1 MTSANLSQTL
11 ESLYKL
17 QRRGIKMGLNHTSLL
32 LKFLN
37 NPQDNFKTIHVAG
50 TNGKG
55 STAAIISSILIA
67 NSYKVGLYTSP
78 HLINFN
84 ERIRVNGLTIT
95 DEEIISFMKHV
106 EPAINEIKSTF
117 FEVTTAMA
125 FYHFNNNDV
134 DIAII
139 ETGLGGRLDST
150 NVVNPSLTVMTPIS
164 LDHRDILG
172 STIEK
177 IAKEKAGIIKR
188 GVPLI
193 TANQVNNVSKILENR
208 VRKKESLMHIC
219 PYPESVKLSSGGTSF
234 KVNGNNFN
242 TSLIGEHQAQNAAL
256 AIATIKLFNSNI
268 SYETIDKGLRNVY
281 WPGRLQLV
289 ADKIYYDVAHN
300 ENGVKSV
307 LKNLNRIFPK
317 SKLYGLLCLKG
328 DKEIDCIAESIK
340 SQFEMLFVSTS
351 KDGLLMEPEKLSK
364 ELHNLKVINFP
375 LNDISSSISK
385 IKKVRKPDDV
395 ILIFGS
401 HYIANEIF
409 SEFEISFDTGLI

>member
-1 MTSANLSQTL
+1 
-11 ESLYKL
+11 
-17 QRRGIKMGLNHTSLL
+17 MGLNHTLWL
-32 LKFLN
+32 LKSLK
-37 NPQDNFKTIHVAG
+37 NPQDNFKTIHLAG

-55 STAAIISSILIA
+55 STAAIINSILIA
-67 NSYKVGLYTSP
+67 NGYKVGLYTSP
-78 HLINFN
+78 HLISFN
-84 ERIRVNGLTIT
+84 ERIRVNGVTIT

-193 TANQVNNVSKILENR
+193 TANQVNNVSKILESR
-208 VRKKESLMHIC
+208 IREKESVMHTC
-219 PYPESVKLSSGGTSF
+219 PNPESVKLSSDGTSF
-234 KVNGNNFN
+234 EVYGNNFN

-256 AIATIKLFNSNI
+256 AIATIKLFNPKI
-268 SYETIDKGLRNVY
+268 SYETISKGLRNVH

-289 ADKIYYDVAHN
+289 SDKIYYDVAHN

-307 LKNLNRIFPK
+307 LDNLSRMFPT
-317 SKLYGLLCLKG
+317 SKFYGLLCLKG

-340 SQFEMLFVSTS
+340 SQFEMLVVSTS
-351 KDGLLMEPEKLSK
+351 KDGLLLKPQKLSK
-364 ELHNLKVINFP
+364 ELHNLKVENFP
-375 LNDISSSISK
+375 SSDINSSISK
-385 IKKVRKPDDV
+385 INKVRNPNDV

-401 HYIANEIF
+401 HYIANEVF
-409 SEFEISFDTGLI
+409 SEFEIPFDTELI

>member
-1 MTSANLSQTL
+1 
-11 ESLYKL
+11 
-17 QRRGIKMGLNHTSLL
+17 MGLNHTSWL

-55 STAAIISSILIA
+55 STAAIINSILIA
-67 NSYKVGLYTSP
+67 NNYKVGLYTSP

-84 ERIRVNGLTIT
+84 ERIRVNGVTIT

-125 FYHFNNNDV
+125 FYHFNNNNV

-172 STIEK
+172 NTIEK

-193 TANQVNNVSKILENR
+193 TANQVNNVLKILEKR
-208 VRKKESLMHIC
+208 VREKESVMHIC
-219 PYPESVKLSSGGTSF
+219 PNPESVKLSSGGTTF
-234 KVNGNNFN
+234 EVNGNNFN
-242 TSLIGEHQAQNAAL
+242 TSLIGEYQAQNAAL
-256 AIATIKLFNSNI
+256 AITTIKLFNSNI

-307 LKNLNRIFPK
+307 LNNLKRMFPT

-328 DKEIDCIAESIK
+328 DKEIDCIAKSIK

-351 KDGLLMEPEKLSK
+351 KDGLLMQPEKLSK

>member
-1 MTSANLSQTL
+1 
-11 ESLYKL
+11 
-17 QRRGIKMGLNHTSLL
+17 MGLDHTLWL
-32 LKFLN
+32 LKFLK
-37 NPQDNFKTIHVAG
+37 NPQDNFKTIHLAG

-55 STAAIISSILIA
+55 STAAIINSILIA
-67 NSYKVGLYTSP
+67 NGYKVGLYTSP
-78 HLINFN
+78 HLISFN
-84 ERIRVNGLTIT
+84 ERIRVNGVTIT

-177 IAKEKAGIIKR
+177 IAEEKAGIIKR

-193 TANQVNNVSKILENR
+193 TANQVNSVSKVLEKR
-208 VRKKESLMHIC
+208 IREKESVMHTC
-219 PYPESVKLSSGGTSF
+219 PNPESVKLSSDGTSF
-234 KVNGNNFN
+234 EVYGNNYN
-242 TSLIGEHQAQNAAL
+242 TSLIGDHQAQNAAL
-256 AIATIKLFNSNI
+256 AIATIKLFNPKI
-268 SYETIDKGLRNVY
+268 SYETINKGLRNVH

-289 ADKIYYDVAHN
+289 SDKIYYDVAHN

-307 LKNLNRIFPK
+307 LDNLSRMFPT
-317 SKLYGLLCLKG
+317 SKFYGLLCLKG
-328 DKEIDCIAESIK
+328 DKEIDFIAESIK

-351 KDGLLMEPEKLSK
+351 KDGLLLKPEKLSK
-364 ELHNLKVINFP
+364 ELNNLKVENFP
-375 LNDISSSISK
+375 SSDINSSISK
-385 IKKVRKPDDV
+385 INKVRNPNDV

-401 HYIANEIF
+401 HYIANEVF
-409 SEFEISFDTGLI
+409 SEFEIPFDTELN

>member
-1 MTSANLSQTL
+1 
-11 ESLYKL
+11 
-17 QRRGIKMGLNHTSLL
+17 MGLNHTLWL

-37 NPQDNFKTIHVAG
+37 NPQDNFKTIHLAG

-55 STAAIISSILIA
+55 STAAIINSILIA
-67 NSYKVGLYTSP
+67 NGYKVGLYTSP
-78 HLINFN
+78 HLISFN
-84 ERIRVNGLTIT
+84 ERIRVNGATIT

-125 FYHFNNNDV
+125 FYHFNDNDV
-134 DIAII
+134 DVAII

-193 TANQVNNVSKILENR
+193 TANQVNNVSKILEKR
-208 VRKKESLMHIC
+208 TREKESVMHTC
-219 PYPESVKLSSGGTSF
+219 PNPESVKLSSDGTSF
-234 KVNGNNFN
+234 EVYGNNFS
-242 TSLIGEHQAQNAAL
+242 TPLIGEHQAQNAAL
-256 AIATIKLFNSNI
+256 AMATIKLFNPKI
-268 SYETIDKGLRNVY
+268 SYETIGKGLRNVY
-281 WPGRLQLV
+281 WPGRLQQV
-289 ADKIYYDVAHN
+289 SDKIYYDVAHN

-307 LKNLNRIFPK
+307 LSNLSRMFPT
-317 SKLYGLLCLKG
+317 SKFYGLLCLKG

-351 KDGLLMEPEKLSK
+351 KDGLLMKPERLSK
-364 ELHNLKVINFP
+364 ELHNLKVENFP
-375 LNDISSSISK
+375 STNINSSISK
-385 IKKVRKPDDV
+385 INKVRNSNDV

-401 HYIANEIF
+401 HYIANEVF
-409 SEFEISFDTGLI
+409 SEFEIPFDTELI

>member
-1 MTSANLSQTL
+1 
-11 ESLYKL
+11 
-17 QRRGIKMGLNHTSLL
+17 MGLNHTSRL

-55 STAAIISSILIA
+55 STAAIIYSILIA
-67 NSYKVGLYTSP
+67 NGYKVGLYTSP

-84 ERIRVNGLTIT
+84 ERIRVNGVTIT

-172 STIEK
+172 NTIEK

-193 TANQVNNVSKILENR
+193 TANQVDNVSKILEKR
-208 VRKKESLMHIC
+208 VREKESVMHTC
-219 PYPESVKLSSGGTSF
+219 PNPESVKLSSDGTSF
-234 KVNGNNFN
+234 EVYGHNFK

-256 AIATIKLFNSNI
+256 AMATIKLFNPKI
-268 SYETIDKGLRNVY
+268 SYETIGKGLKNVY
-281 WPGRLQLV
+281 WPGRLQQV
-289 ADKIYYDVAHN
+289 SDKIYYDVAHN

-307 LKNLNRIFPK
+307 LDNLSRMFPT
-317 SKLYGLLCLKG
+317 SKFYGLLCLKG

-351 KDGLLMEPEKLSK
+351 KDGLLMKSERLSK
-364 ELHNLKVINFP
+364 ELHNLKVENFP
-375 LNDISSSISK
+375 SSNINSSISK
-385 IKKVRKPDDV
+385 INKVRNSNDV

-401 HYIANEIF
+401 HYIANEVF
-409 SEFEISFDTGLI
+409 SEFEISFDTELI

>member
-1 MTSANLSQTL
+1 
-11 ESLYKL
+11 
-17 QRRGIKMGLNHTSLL
+17 MGLNHTSWL

-55 STAAIISSILIA
+55 STAAMINSILIA
-67 NSYKVGLYTSP
+67 NNYKVGLYTSP

-134 DIAII
+134 DIAVI

-172 STIEK
+172 NTIEK

-193 TANQVNNVSKILENR
+193 TANQVNNVSKILEKR
-208 VRKKESLMHIC
+208 VREKESVMHIC
-219 PYPESVKLSSGGTSF
+219 PNPESVKLSSGGTTF
-234 KVNGNNFN
+234 EVNGNNFN
-242 TSLIGEHQAQNAAL
+242 TSLIGEYQAQNAAL

-307 LKNLNRIFPK
+307 LNNLNRMFPT

>member
-1 MTSANLSQTL
+1 
-11 ESLYKL
+11 
-17 QRRGIKMGLNHTSLL
+17 MGLNHTFRL
-32 LKFLN
+32 LKFLKH
-37 NPQDNFKTIHVAG
+37 PQNNFKIIHIAG

-55 STAAIISSILIA
+55 STAAIIHSILIA
-67 NSYKVGLYTSP
+67 NTYKVGLYTSP

-84 ERIRVNGLTIT
+84 ERIRVNGVTIT
-95 DEEIISFMKHV
+95 DEEIISFMKHIK
-106 EPAINEIKSTF
+106 PAINEIESTF

-125 FYHFNNNDV
+125 FHHFNNNNV

-150 NVVNPSLTVMTPIS
+150 NVVNPILTVMTPIS

-172 STIEK
+172 HTIKK
-177 IAKEKAGIIKR
+177 IAKEKAGIIKE
-188 GVPLI
+188 GVPLV
-193 TANQVNNVSKILENR
+193 TANQVNDVSKILEKVTRERNS
-208 VRKKESLMHIC
+208 VMHIC
-219 PYPESVKLSSGGTSF
+219 PNPRLIKLTPEGTSF
-234 KVNGNNFN
+234 EINGSHFS

-256 AIATIKLFNSNI
+256 AITTIKLFNSKI

-289 ADKIYYDVAHN
+289 SDKTYYDVAHN

-307 LKNLNRIFPK
+307 LKNLSRMFPN

-328 DKEIDCIAESIK
+328 DKEIDCIAKSIK
-340 SQFEMLFVSTS
+340 SQFEMLFVSTG
-351 KDGLLMEPEKLSK
+351 KDGLLLDPEKLSE
-364 ELHNLKVINFP
+364 ELNKFKVVNFP
-375 LNDISSSISK
+375 SSDISSSISK
-385 IKKVRKPDDV
+385 IKKVRKPDDI

-409 SEFEISFDTGLI
+409 SEFEIPFDTGLI

>member
-1 MTSANLSQTL
+1 
-11 ESLYKL
+11 
-17 QRRGIKMGLNHTSLL
+17 MGLNHTLWL
-32 LKFLN
+32 LKSLK
-37 NPQDNFKTIHVAG
+37 NPQDDFKTIHIAG

-55 STAAIISSILIA
+55 STAAIINSILIA
-67 NSYKVGLYTSP
+67 NGYKVGLYTSP
-78 HLINFN
+78 HLLNFN
-84 ERIRVNGLTIT
+84 ERIRVNGVTIT

-106 EPAINEIKSTF
+106 DPAINEIKSTF

-172 STIEK
+172 NTIKK

-193 TANQVNNVSKILENR
+193 TANQVSNVSKILEKR
-208 VRKKESLMHIC
+208 VKKKESVMHIC
-219 PYPESVKLSSGGTSF
+219 PNPESVKLSSDGTSF
-234 KVNGNNFN
+234 EVNGNNYH

-307 LKNLNRIFPK
+307 LNNLKRMFPK

-364 ELHNLKVINFP
+364 ELHNLEVVNFP
-375 LNDISSSISK
+375 LDDISSSISK

-409 SEFEISFDTGLI
+409 SKFEIPFDTGLI

>member
-1 MTSANLSQTL
+1 
-11 ESLYKL
+11 
-17 QRRGIKMGLNHTSLL
+17 MGLNHTSLL

-125 FYHFNNNDV
+125 FHYFNNNDV
-134 DIAII
+134 DIAVI

-150 NVVNPSLTVMTPIS
+150 NVINPSLTVMTPIS

-172 STIEK
+172 ETIEK
-177 IAKEKAGIIKR
+177 IAEEKAGIIKR

-193 TANQVNNVSKILENR
+193 TANQVNNVSKILEKR
-208 VRKKESLMHIC
+208 VREKESVMHIC
-219 PYPESVKLSSGGTSF
+219 PNPESVKLSSGGTTF
-234 KVNGNNFN
+234 EVNGNNFN
-242 TSLIGEHQAQNAAL
+242 TSLIGNYQAQNASL
-256 AIATIKLFNSNI
+256 AIATIKLFNSSI
-268 SYETIDKGLRNVY
+268 SYETINKGLRNVY

-307 LKNLNRIFPK
+307 LNNLNKMFPT

>member
-1 MTSANLSQTL
+1 
-11 ESLYKL
+11 
-17 QRRGIKMGLNHTSLL
+17 MGLNHTSWL

-55 STAAIISSILIA
+55 STAAMINSILIA
-67 NSYKVGLYTSP
+67 NNYKVGLYTSP

-134 DIAII
+134 DIAVI

-164 LDHRDILG
+164 LDHREILG
-172 STIEK
+172 ETIEK

-193 TANQVNNVSKILENR
+193 TANQVNNVSKILEKR
-208 VRKKESLMHIC
+208 VREKESVMHIC
-219 PYPESVKLSSGGTSF
+219 PNPESVKLSSGGTTF
-234 KVNGNNFN
+234 EVNGNNFN
-242 TSLIGEHQAQNAAL
+242 TSLIGNYQAQNASL

-268 SYETIDKGLRNVY
+268 SYETINKGLRNVY

-307 LKNLNRIFPK
+307 LNNLNKMFPT

>member
-1 MTSANLSQTL
+1 
-11 ESLYKL
+11 
-17 QRRGIKMGLNHTSLL
+17 MGLNHTFWL
-32 LKFLN
+32 LKFLK

-55 STAAIISSILIA
+55 STAAIINSILIA
-67 NSYKVGLYTSP
+67 NGYKVGLYTSP

-84 ERIRVNGLTIT
+84 ERIRVNGVTIT

-172 STIEK
+172 NTIEK
-177 IAKEKAGIIKR
+177 IAKEKAGIIKK

-193 TANQVNNVSKILENR
+193 TANQVNNVSKILEKR
-208 VRKKESLMHIC
+208 VKKKESVMHIC
-219 PYPESVKLSSGGTSF
+219 PNPESVKLSSDGTSF
-234 KVNGNNFN
+234 EVNGNNFN
-242 TSLIGEHQAQNAAL
+242 TSLIGKHQAQNASL
-256 AIATIKLFNSNI
+256 AIATINLFNSDI
-268 SYETIDKGLRNVY
+268 SYEIIDKGLRNVY

-289 ADKIYYDVAHN
+289 SDKIYYDVAHN
-300 ENGVKSV
+300 EDGIKSV
-307 LKNLNRIFPK
+307 LKNLKGMFPT

-351 KDGLLMEPEKLSK
+351 KDGLLMEPEKLSR
-364 ELHNLKVINFP
+364 ELHNLKVDNFP
-375 LNDISSSISK
+375 SSDISSSISK
-385 IKKVRKPDDV
+385 IKKVRKPDGV

>member
-1 MTSANLSQTL
+1 
-11 ESLYKL
+11 
-17 QRRGIKMGLNHTSLL
+17 MGLNHTSWL

-55 STAAIISSILIA
+55 STAAMINSILIA

-193 TANQVNNVSKILENR
+193 TVNQVNNVSKILEKR
-208 VRKKESLMHIC
+208 VTEKESVMHIC
-219 PYPESVKLSSGGTSF
+219 PNPESVKLSSDGTSF
-234 KVNGNNFN
+234 EIYGNNFN

-256 AIATIKLFNSNI
+256 AIATIKLFNSKI
-268 SYETIDKGLRNVY
+268 SYKTIDKGLRNVY

>member
-1 MTSANLSQTL
+1 
-11 ESLYKL
+11 
-17 QRRGIKMGLNHTSLL
+17 MGLNHTLRLL
-32 LKFLN
+32 EFLK
-37 NPQDNFKTIHVAG
+37 NPQDNFKTIHLAG

-55 STAAIISSILIA
+55 STAAIINSILIA
-67 NSYKVGLYTSP
+67 NGYKVGLYTSP
-78 HLINFN
+78 HLISFN
-84 ERIRVNGLTIT
+84 ERIRVNGATIT

-134 DIAII
+134 DVAII

-172 STIEK
+172 NTIEK

-193 TANQVNNVSKILENR
+193 TANQVNNVSKILEKR
-208 VRKKESLMHIC
+208 IREKESVMYTC
-219 PYPESVKLSSGGTSF
+219 PNPESVKLSSDGTSF
-234 KVNGNNFN
+234 EVYGHNFK

-256 AIATIKLFNSNI
+256 AMATIKLFNPKI
-268 SYETIDKGLRNVY
+268 SYETIGKGLRNVY
-281 WPGRLQLV
+281 WPGRLQQV
-289 ADKIYYDVAHN
+289 SDKIYYDVAHN

-307 LKNLNRIFPK
+307 LSNLSRMFPT
-317 SKLYGLLCLKG
+317 SKFYGLLCLKG

-351 KDGLLMEPEKLSK
+351 KDGLLMKSERLSK
-364 ELHNLKVINFP
+364 ELHNLKVENFP
-375 LNDISSSISK
+375 SSNINSSISK
-385 IKKVRKPDDV
+385 INKVRNSNDV

-401 HYIANEIF
+401 HYIANEVF
-409 SEFEISFDTGLI
+409 SEFEIPFDTELI

>member
-1 MTSANLSQTL
+1 
-11 ESLYKL
+11 
-17 QRRGIKMGLNHTSLL
+17 MGLNHTLWL
-32 LKFLN
+32 LKFLK
-37 NPQDNFKTIHVAG
+37 NPQDNFKIIHLAG

-55 STAAIISSILIA
+55 STAAIINSILIA
-67 NSYKVGLYTSP
+67 NGYKVGLYTSP

-84 ERIRVNGLTIT
+84 ERIRVNGVTIT

-106 EPAINEIKSTF
+106 EPAINKIKSTF

-134 DIAII
+134 DIAVI

-193 TANQVNNVSKILENR
+193 TANQINNVSKILEKR
-208 VRKKESLMHIC
+208 IREKESVMHTC
-219 PYPESVKLSSGGTSF
+219 PNPESVKLSSDGTSF
-234 KVNGNNFN
+234 EVYGNNFN

-256 AIATIKLFNSNI
+256 AIATIKLFNPKI
-268 SYETIDKGLRNVY
+268 SYETIGKGLRNVH

-289 ADKIYYDVAHN
+289 CDKIYYDVAHN

-307 LKNLNRIFPK
+307 LGNLSRMFPT
-317 SKLYGLLCLKG
+317 SKFYGLLCLKG

-351 KDGLLMEPEKLSK
+351 KDGLLLKPERLSK
-364 ELHNLKVINFP
+364 ELHNLKVENFP
-375 LNDISSSISK
+375 SSDINSSISK
-385 IKKVRKPDDV
+385 INKIRNPNDV

-401 HYIANEIF
+401 HYIANEVF
-409 SEFEISFDTGLI
+409 SEFEIPFDTELI

>member
-1 MTSANLSQTL
+1 MTLANLSQTL

-17 QRRGIKMGLNHTSLL
+17 QRRGIKMGLNHTSSL
-32 LKFLN
+32 LKFLK
-37 NPQDNFKTIHVAG
+37 NPQDSFKIIHVAG

-55 STAAIISSILIA
+55 STAAIINSILIS
-67 NSYKVGLYTSP
+67 NNHKVGLYTSP

-84 ERIRVNGLTIT
+84 ERIRINGVTIT

-125 FYHFNNNDV
+125 FHHFNTNNV
-134 DIAII
+134 EIAII

-150 NVVNPSLTVMTPIS
+150 NVVNPHLTVMTPIS

-172 STIEK
+172 NTIEK
-177 IAKEKAGIIKR
+177 IAKEKAGIIKK
-188 GVPLI
+188 GVPLV
-193 TANQVNNVSKILENR
+193 TANQVNNVFKVLEKR
-208 VRKKESLMHIC
+208 VKKKESVMHIC
-219 PYPESVKLSSGGTSF
+219 PTPESVKLSSDGTSF
-234 KVNGNNFN
+234 EVYGNNFN
-242 TSLIGEHQAQNAAL
+242 TSLIGKHQAQNAAL
-256 AIATIKLFNSNI
+256 AIATIKLFNSKI
-268 SYETIDKGLRNVY
+268 SYETIDKGLKNVY

-289 ADKIYYDVAHN
+289 SDKIYYDVAHN
-300 ENGVKSV
+300 EDGIKSV
-307 LKNLNRIFPK
+307 LKNLNRMFPT

-351 KDGLLMEPEKLSK
+351 KDGLLMEPKKLSEKLHS
-364 ELHNLKVINFP
+364 LKVINFP

-385 IKKVRKPDDV
+385 IKKIRKPEDV

>member
-1 MTSANLSQTL
+1 
-11 ESLYKL
+11 
-17 QRRGIKMGLNHTSLL
+17 MGLNHTFWL
-32 LKFLN
+32 LKFLK

-55 STAAIISSILIA
+55 STAAIINSILIA
-67 NSYKVGLYTSP
+67 NGYKVGLYTSP

-84 ERIRVNGLTIT
+84 ERIRVNGVTIT

-125 FYHFNNNDV
+125 FYHFSNNDV

-172 STIEK
+172 DTIEK
-177 IAKEKAGIIKR
+177 IAKEKAGIIKK

-193 TANQVNNVSKILENR
+193 SANQVNNVSKILEKR
-208 VRKKESLMHIC
+208 VKKKESVMHIC
-219 PYPESVKLSSGGTSF
+219 PNPESVKLSSDGTSF
-234 KVNGNNFN
+234 EVNGNNFN
-242 TSLIGEHQAQNAAL
+242 TSLIGKHQAQNATL
-256 AIATIKLFNSNI
+256 AIATINLFNSDI
-268 SYETIDKGLRNVY
+268 SYEIIDKGLRNVY

-289 ADKIYYDVAHN
+289 SDKIYYDVAHN
-300 ENGVKSV
+300 EDGIKSV
-307 LKNLNRIFPK
+307 LNNLKRMFPT

-351 KDGLLMEPEKLSK
+351 KDGLLMEPEKLSR
-364 ELHNLKVINFP
+364 ELHNLKVDNFP
-375 LNDISSSISK
+375 SSDISSSISK

-409 SEFEISFDTGLI
+409 SEFEISFDTGLN

>member
-1 MTSANLSQTL
+1 
-11 ESLYKL
+11 
-17 QRRGIKMGLNHTSLL
+17 MGLNHTFWL
-32 LKFLN
+32 LKSLK
-37 NPQDNFKTIHVAG
+37 NPQDNFKTIHLAG

-55 STAAIISSILIA
+55 STAAIINSILIA
-67 NSYKVGLYTSP
+67 NGYKVGLYTSP
-78 HLINFN
+78 HLISFN
-84 ERIRVNGLTIT
+84 ERIRVNGVTIT

-193 TANQVNNVSKILENR
+193 TANQVNNVSKILEKR
-208 VRKKESLMHIC
+208 VREKESVMHTC
-219 PYPESVKLSSGGTSF
+219 PNPESVKLSSDGTSF
-234 KVNGNNFN
+234 EVYGNNFN
-242 TSLIGEHQAQNAAL
+242 TSLIGKHQAQNAAL
-256 AIATIKLFNSNI
+256 AIATIKLFNPKI
-268 SYETIDKGLRNVY
+268 SYETISKGLRNVH

-289 ADKIYYDVAHN
+289 SDKVYYDVAHN
-300 ENGVKSV
+300 ESGVKSV
-307 LKNLNRIFPK
+307 LDNLSRMFPA
-317 SKLYGLLCLKG
+317 SKFYGLLCLKG
-328 DKEIDCIAESIK
+328 DKEIDCIADSIK

-351 KDGLLMEPEKLSK
+351 KEGLLLKPEKLSK
-364 ELHNLKVINFP
+364 ELHNLKVENFP
-375 LNDISSSISK
+375 SSDISSSISK
-385 IKKVRKPDDV
+385 INKFRNTNDV
-395 ILIFGS
+395 VLIFGS
-401 HYIANEIF
+401 HYIANEVF
-409 SEFEISFDTGLI
+409 SEFEIPFDTELI

>member
-1 MTSANLSQTL
+1 
-11 ESLYKL
+11 
-17 QRRGIKMGLNHTSLL
+17 MGLNHTSWL

-55 STAAIISSILIA
+55 STAAIINSILIA
-67 NSYKVGLYTSP
+67 NNYKVGLYTSP

-95 DEEIISFMKHV
+95 DKEIISFMKHV

-134 DIAII
+134 DIAVI

-164 LDHRDILG
+164 LDHREILG
-172 STIEK
+172 ETIEK

-193 TANQVNNVSKILENR
+193 TANQVKNVSKILEKR
-208 VRKKESLMHIC
+208 VREKESVMHIC
-219 PYPESVKLSSGGTSF
+219 PNPESVKLSSGGTTF
-234 KVNGNNFN
+234 KVNGNNFK
-242 TSLIGEHQAQNAAL
+242 TSLIGKYQAQNASL
-256 AIATIKLFNSNI
+256 AIATTKLFNSNI
-268 SYETIDKGLRNVY
+268 SYETINKGLRNVY

-289 ADKIYYDVAHN
+289 ADKTYYDVAHN

-307 LKNLNRIFPK
+307 LNNLNRMFPT

-328 DKEIDCIAESIK
+328 DKEIDRIAESIK

-351 KDGLLMEPEKLSK
+351 KDGLLMEPEKLSE

>member
-1 MTSANLSQTL
+1 
-11 ESLYKL
+11 
-17 QRRGIKMGLNHTSLL
+17 MGLNHTSWL

-55 STAAIISSILIA
+55 STAAVINSILIA
-67 NSYKVGLYTSP
+67 NNYKVGLYTSP

-84 ERIRVNGLTIT
+84 ERIRVNGVTIT

-134 DIAII
+134 DIAVI

-172 STIEK
+172 NTIEK

-193 TANQVNNVSKILENR
+193 TANQVNNVLKILEKR
-208 VRKKESLMHIC
+208 VREKESVMHIC
-219 PYPESVKLSSGGTSF
+219 PNPESVKLSSGGTTF
-234 KVNGNNFN
+234 EVNGNNFN
-242 TSLIGEHQAQNAAL
+242 TSLIGEYQAQNAAL

-307 LKNLNRIFPK
+307 LNNLNRMFPT

>member
-1 MTSANLSQTL
+1 
-11 ESLYKL
+11 
-17 QRRGIKMGLNHTSLL
+17 MGLNHTSWL

-55 STAAIISSILIA
+55 STAAIINSILIA
-67 NSYKVGLYTSP
+67 NNYKVGLYTSP

-134 DIAII
+134 DIAVI

-172 STIEK
+172 NTIEK

-193 TANQVNNVSKILENR
+193 TASQVNNVSKILEKI
-208 VRKKESLMHIC
+208 VREKESVMHIC
-219 PYPESVKLSSGGTSF
+219 PNPESVKLSSGGTTF
-234 KVNGNNFN
+234 EVNGNNFN

-256 AIATIKLFNSNI
+256 AITTIKLFNSNI

-307 LKNLNRIFPK
+307 LNNLNRIFPT

-351 KDGLLMEPEKLSK
+351 KDGLLMQPEKLSK

>member
-1 MTSANLSQTL
+1 
-11 ESLYKL
+11 
-17 QRRGIKMGLNHTSLL
+17 MGLNHTLWL
-32 LKFLN
+32 LKSLK
-37 NPQDNFKTIHVAG
+37 NPQDNFKTIHLAG

-55 STAAIISSILIA
+55 STAAIINSILIA
-67 NSYKVGLYTSP
+67 NGYKVGLYTSP
-78 HLINFN
+78 HLISFN
-84 ERIRVNGLTIT
+84 ERIRVNGVTIT

-106 EPAINEIKSTF
+106 EPAINKIKSTF

-193 TANQVNNVSKILENR
+193 TANQVNNVSKILESR
-208 VRKKESLMHIC
+208 IREKESVMHTC
-219 PYPESVKLSSGGTSF
+219 PNPESVKLSSDGTSF
-234 KVNGNNFN
+234 EVYGNNFN

-256 AIATIKLFNSNI
+256 AIATIKLFNPKI
-268 SYETIDKGLRNVY
+268 SYETISKGLRNVH

-289 ADKIYYDVAHN
+289 SDKIYYDVAHN

-307 LKNLNRIFPK
+307 LDNLSRMFPT
-317 SKLYGLLCLKG
+317 SKFYGLLCLKG

-340 SQFEMLFVSTS
+340 SQFEMLVVSTS
-351 KDGLLMEPEKLSK
+351 KDGLLLKPQKLSK
-364 ELHNLKVINFP
+364 ELHNLKVENFP
-375 LNDISSSISK
+375 SSDINSSISK
-385 IKKVRKPDDV
+385 INKVRNPNDV

-401 HYIANEIF
+401 HYIANEVF
-409 SEFEISFDTGLI
+409 SEFEIPFDTELI

>member
-17 QRRGIKMGLNHTSLL
+17 QRRGIKMGLNHTSWLL
-32 LKFLN
+32 NFLG

-55 STAAIISSILIA
+55 STSAIINSILIT
-67 NSYKVGLYTSP
+67 NGYKVGLYTSP

-84 ERIRVNGLTIT
+84 ERIRVNGVTIT

-172 STIEK
+172 NTIEK
-177 IAKEKAGIIKR
+177 ITKEKAGIIKK

-193 TANQVNNVSKILENR
+193 TANQVNNVSRILEKR
-208 VRKKESLMHIC
+208 VKEKEAVMHIC
-219 PYPESVKLSSGGTSF
+219 PNPESVKISSNSTSF

-242 TSLIGEHQAQNAAL
+242 TSLIGEHQARNASL
-256 AIATIKLFNSNI
+256 AIATINLFNSDI
-268 SYETIDKGLRNVY
+268 SYEIIDKGLRNVY

-289 ADKIYYDVAHN
+289 SDKIYYDVAHN
-300 ENGVKSV
+300 EDGIKSV
-307 LKNLNRIFPK
+307 LKNLNRMFPT

-328 DKEIDCIAESIK
+328 DKDIDCIAESIK

-351 KDGLLMEPEKLSK
+351 KDGLLMEPERLSR
-364 ELHNLKVINFP
+364 ELHNLKVDNFP
-375 LNDISSSISK
+375 SSDISSSISK
-385 IKKVRKPDDV
+385 IKELRKPDGV

-409 SEFEISFDTGLI
+409 SEFEISFDTGLN

>member
-1 MTSANLSQTL
+1 
-11 ESLYKL
+11 
-17 QRRGIKMGLNHTSLL
+17 MGLNHTLWL
-32 LKFLN
+32 LKSLK
-37 NPQDNFKTIHVAG
+37 NPQDNFKTIHLAG

-55 STAAIISSILIA
+55 STAAIINSILIA
-67 NSYKVGLYTSP
+67 NGYKVGLYTSP
-78 HLINFN
+78 HLISFN
-84 ERIRVNGLTIT
+84 ERIRVNGVTIT

-106 EPAINEIKSTF
+106 EPAINKIKSTF

-193 TANQVNNVSKILENR
+193 TANQVNNVSKILESR
-208 VRKKESLMHIC
+208 IREKESVMHTC
-219 PYPESVKLSSGGTSF
+219 PNPESVKLSSDGTSF
-234 KVNGNNFN
+234 EVYGNNFN

-256 AIATIKLFNSNI
+256 AMAAIKLFNPKI
-268 SYETIDKGLRNVY
+268 SYETIGKGLKNVH

-289 ADKIYYDVAHN
+289 SDKIYYDVAHN

-307 LKNLNRIFPK
+307 LDNLSRMFPT
-317 SKLYGLLCLKG
+317 SKFYGLLCLKG

-351 KDGLLMEPEKLSK
+351 KDGLLLKPEKLSK
-364 ELHNLKVINFP
+364 ELHNLKVENFP
-375 LNDISSSISK
+375 SSDINSSISK
-385 IKKVRKPDDV
+385 INKVRNPNDV

-401 HYIANEIF
+401 HYIANEVF
-409 SEFEISFDTGLI
+409 SEFEIPFDTELI

>member
-17 QRRGIKMGLNHTSLL
+17 QRRGIKMGLNHTSWL

-55 STAAIISSILIA
+55 STAAMINSILIA
-67 NSYKVGLYTSP
+67 NNYKVGLYTSP

-134 DIAII
+134 DIAVI

-172 STIEK
+172 NTIEK

-193 TANQVNNVSKILENR
+193 TANQVNNVLKILEKR
-208 VRKKESLMHIC
+208 VREKESVMHIC
-219 PYPESVKLSSGGTSF
+219 PNPESVKLSSGGTTF
-234 KVNGNNFN
+234 EVNGNNFN
-242 TSLIGEHQAQNAAL
+242 TSLIGEYQAQNAAL

-307 LKNLNRIFPK
+307 LNNLNRMFPT

-351 KDGLLMEPEKLSK
+351 KDGLLMQPEKLSK

>member
-1 MTSANLSQTL
+1 
-11 ESLYKL
+11 
-17 QRRGIKMGLNHTSLL
+17 MGLNHTSWL
-32 LKFLN
+32 LKFLK

-55 STAAIISSILIA
+55 STAAILNSILIA

-84 ERIRVNGLTIT
+84 ERIRVNGVTIT

-134 DIAII
+134 DIAVI

-164 LDHRDILG
+164 LDHREILG
-172 STIEK
+172 ETIEK

-193 TANQVNNVSKILENR
+193 TANQVNNVSKILEKR
-208 VRKKESLMHIC
+208 VREKESVMHIC
-219 PYPESVKLSSGGTSF
+219 PNPESVKLSSGGTTF
-234 KVNGNNFN
+234 EVNGNNFN
-242 TSLIGEHQAQNAAL
+242 TSLIGEYQAQNAAL

-307 LKNLNRIFPK
+307 LNNLNRMFPT

-351 KDGLLMEPEKLSK
+351 KDGLLMEPEKLSRK
-364 ELHNLKVINFP
+364 LHNLKVDNFP
-375 LNDISSSISK
+375 SSDISSSISK

>member
-1 MTSANLSQTL
+1 
-11 ESLYKL
+11 
-17 QRRGIKMGLNHTSLL
+17 MGLNHTSWL

-55 STAAIISSILIA
+55 STAAVINSILIA
-67 NSYKVGLYTSP
+67 NNYKVGLYTSP

-172 STIEK
+172 NTIEK

-193 TANQVNNVSKILENR
+193 TASQVNNVSKILEKR
-208 VRKKESLMHIC
+208 VREKESVMHIC
-219 PYPESVKLSSGGTSF
+219 PNPESVKLSSGGTTF
-234 KVNGNNFN
+234 EVNGNNFN
-242 TSLIGEHQAQNAAL
+242 TSLIGEYQAQNAAL
-256 AIATIKLFNSNI
+256 AITTIKLFNSNI

-307 LKNLNRIFPK
+307 LNNLKRMFPT

-328 DKEIDCIAESIK
+328 DKEIDCIAKSIK

-351 KDGLLMEPEKLSK
+351 KDGLLMQPEKLSK

-395 ILIFGS
+395 ILILGS

>member
-1 MTSANLSQTL
+1 
-11 ESLYKL
+11 
-17 QRRGIKMGLNHTSLL
+17 MGLNHTSWL

-55 STAAIISSILIA
+55 STAAMINSILIA
-67 NSYKVGLYTSP
+67 NNYKVGLYTSP

-95 DEEIISFMKHV
+95 DEEIMSFMKHV

-134 DIAII
+134 DIAVI

-164 LDHRDILG
+164 LDHREILG
-172 STIEK
+172 ETIEK

-193 TANQVNNVSKILENR
+193 TANQVNNVSKILEKR
-208 VRKKESLMHIC
+208 AREKESVMHIC
-219 PYPESVKLSSGGTSF
+219 PNPESVKLSSGGTTF
-234 KVNGNNFN
+234 EVNGNNFN
-242 TSLIGEHQAQNAAL
+242 TSLIGEYQAQNAAL

>member
-1 MTSANLSQTL
+1 MTSANLTHIL

-17 QRRGIKMGLNHTSLL
+17 QRRGIKMGLSHTSRL

-37 NPQDNFKTIHVAG
+37 NPQDNFKTIHIAG

-84 ERIRVNGLTIT
+84 ERIRVNGVTIT
-95 DEEIISFMKHV
+95 DAEIISFMKHAGPV
-106 EPAINEIKSTF
+106 INEIKSTF

-125 FYHFNNNDV
+125 FYHFDNNNV

-150 NVVNPSLTVMTPIS
+150 NVVNPSLTVMAPIS

-172 STIEK
+172 DTIEK

-193 TANQVNNVSKILENR
+193 TANQVYNVSKILEKT
-208 VRKKESLMHIC
+208 VKEKKSVMHVC
-219 PYPESVKLSSGGTSF
+219 SNPESVKLSSGGTSF
-234 KVNGNNFN
+234 EVNGNNFN

-256 AIATIKLFNSNI
+256 AIAAIKLFNSNI
-268 SYETIDKGLRNVY
+268 SYETIDKGLRNVC

-289 ADKIYYDVAHN
+289 ADKTYYDVAHN

-307 LKNLNRIFPK
+307 LDNLNRMFPT
-317 SKLYGLLCLKG
+317 SKFYGLLCLKG
-328 DKEIDCIAESIK
+328 DKEIDCIAQSIK

-351 KDGLLMEPEKLSK
+351 KDGLLMEPKKLSK
-364 ELHNLKVINFP
+364 KLHSLKVINFP
-375 LNDISSSISK
+375 SNDISSSISK
-385 IKKVRKPDDV
+385 IKKVRKPEDV

-409 SEFEISFDTGLI
+409 SEFEISFDTELI

>member
-1 MTSANLSQTL
+1 
-11 ESLYKL
+11 
-17 QRRGIKMGLNHTSLL
+17 MGLNHTSLL

-134 DIAII
+134 DIAVI

-150 NVVNPSLTVMTPIS
+150 NVINPSLTVMTPIS

-172 STIEK
+172 ETIEK
-177 IAKEKAGIIKR
+177 IAEEKAGIIKR

-208 VRKKESLMHIC
+208 VRKKESLMHVC

-234 KVNGNNFN
+234 EVNGNNFN

-256 AIATIKLFNSNI
+256 AIATVKLFNSNI
-268 SYETIDKGLRNVY
+268 SYETIDKGLGNVY

-289 ADKIYYDVAHN
+289 SDKIYYDVAHN
-300 ENGVKSV
+300 GEGVKSV
-307 LKNLNRIFPK
+307 LNNLNRMFPT

-340 SQFEMLFVSTS
+340 FQFEMLFVSTS
-351 KDGLLMEPEKLSK
+351 KDGLLMEPERLSR
-364 ELHNLKVINFP
+364 ELHNLKVDNFP
-375 LNDISSSISK
+375 LSDISSSISK
-385 IKKVRKPDDV
+385 IKKVRGPDDV

-409 SEFEISFDTGLI
+409 SEFEISFDTGLN

>member
-1 MTSANLSQTL
+1 
-11 ESLYKL
+11 
-17 QRRGIKMGLNHTSLL
+17 MGLNHTSWL

-55 STAAIISSILIA
+55 STAAMINSILIA
-67 NSYKVGLYTSP
+67 NNYKVGLYTSP

-95 DEEIISFMKHV
+95 DEEIMSFMKHV

-125 FYHFNNNDV
+125 FHHFNNNDV
-134 DIAII
+134 DIAVI

-164 LDHRDILG
+164 LDHREILG
-172 STIEK
+172 ETIEK

-193 TANQVNNVSKILENR
+193 TANQVNNVSKILEKR
-208 VRKKESLMHIC
+208 VREKESVMHIC
-219 PYPESVKLSSGGTSF
+219 PNPESVKLSSGGTTF
-234 KVNGNNFN
+234 EVNGNNFN
-242 TSLIGEHQAQNAAL
+242 TSLIGKYQAQNAAL

-289 ADKIYYDVAHN
+289 SDKIYYDVAHN

-307 LKNLNRIFPK
+307 LNNLNRMFPT

-351 KDGLLMEPEKLSK
+351 KDGLLMEPEKLSE

>member
-17 QRRGIKMGLNHTSLL
+17 QRRGIKMGLNHTLWL
-32 LKFLN
+32 LKSLN
-37 NPQDNFKTIHVAG
+37 NPQDNFKTIHLAG

-55 STAAIISSILIA
+55 STAAIINSILIA
-67 NSYKVGLYTSP
+67 NGYKVGLYTSP
-78 HLINFN
+78 HLISFN
-84 ERIRVNGLTIT
+84 ERIRVNGVTIT

-106 EPAINEIKSTF
+106 EPAINKIKSTF

-193 TANQVNNVSKILENR
+193 TANQVNNVSKILESR
-208 VRKKESLMHIC
+208 IREKESVMHTC
-219 PYPESVKLSSGGTSF
+219 PNPESVNLSSDGTSF
-234 KVNGNNFN
+234 EVYGNNFN

-256 AIATIKLFNSNI
+256 AIATIKLFNPKI
-268 SYETIDKGLRNVY
+268 SYETISKGLRNVH

-289 ADKIYYDVAHN
+289 SDKIYYDVAHN

-307 LKNLNRIFPK
+307 LDNLSRMFPT
-317 SKLYGLLCLKG
+317 SKFYGLLCLKG

-340 SQFEMLFVSTS
+340 SQFEMLVVSTS
-351 KDGLLMEPEKLSK
+351 KDGLLLKPQKLSK
-364 ELHNLKVINFP
+364 ELHNLKVENFP
-375 LNDISSSISK
+375 SSDINSSISK
-385 IKKVRKPDDV
+385 INKVRNPNDV

-401 HYIANEIF
+401 HYIANEVF
-409 SEFEISFDTGLI
+409 SEFEIPFDTELI

>member
-1 MTSANLSQTL
+1 
-11 ESLYKL
+11 
-17 QRRGIKMGLNHTSLL
+17 MGLNHTFWL
-32 LKFLN
+32 LKSLK
-37 NPQDNFKTIHVAG
+37 NPQDNFKTIHLAG

-55 STAAIISSILIA
+55 STAAIINSILIT
-67 NSYKVGLYTSP
+67 NGYKVGLYTSP
-78 HLINFN
+78 HLISFN
-84 ERIRVNGLTIT
+84 ERIRVNGVTIT

-106 EPAINEIKSTF
+106 EPIINEINSTF

-193 TANQVNNVSKILENR
+193 TANQVNNVSKILEKR
-208 VRKKESLMHIC
+208 VREKESVMHTC
-219 PYPESVKLSSGGTSF
+219 PNPESVKLSPDGTSF
-234 KVNGNNFN
+234 EVYGNNFN
-242 TSLIGEHQAQNAAL
+242 TSLIGKHQAQNAAL
-256 AIATIKLFNSNI
+256 AIATIKLFNPKI
-268 SYETIDKGLRNVY
+268 SYETISKGLRNVH

-289 ADKIYYDVAHN
+289 SDKVYYDVAHN
-300 ENGVKSV
+300 ESGVKSV
-307 LKNLNRIFPK
+307 LDNLSRMFPA
-317 SKLYGLLCLKG
+317 SKFYGLLCLKG
-328 DKEIDCIAESIK
+328 DKEIDCIADSIK

-351 KDGLLMEPEKLSK
+351 KEGLLLKPEKLSK
-364 ELHNLKVINFP
+364 ELHNLKVENFP
-375 LNDISSSISK
+375 SSDISSSISK
-385 IKKVRKPDDV
+385 INKFRNTNDV
-395 ILIFGS
+395 VLIFGS
-401 HYIANEIF
+401 HYIANEVF
-409 SEFEISFDTGLI
+409 SEFEIPFDTELI

>member
-1 MTSANLSQTL
+1 
-11 ESLYKL
+11 
-17 QRRGIKMGLNHTSLL
+17 MGLNHTSWL

-55 STAAIISSILIA
+55 STAAIINSILIA
-67 NSYKVGLYTSP
+67 NNYKVGLYTSP

-134 DIAII
+134 DIAVI

-172 STIEK
+172 NTIEK

-193 TANQVNNVSKILENR
+193 TANQVKNVSKILEKR
-208 VRKKESLMHIC
+208 VREKESVMHIC
-219 PYPESVKLSSGGTSF
+219 PNPESVKLSSGGTTF
-234 KVNGNNFN
+234 EVNGNNFN
-242 TSLIGEHQAQNAAL
+242 TSLIGEYQAQNAAL

-307 LKNLNRIFPK
+307 LNNLKRMFPT

-328 DKEIDCIAESIK
+328 DKEIDCIAKSIK

-409 SEFEISFDTGLI
+409 SEFEISFDTGLN